1 MFVKYRL
8 YVVTLLI
15 IIISGGLIYL
25 SYIRNIFNMASAST
39 EDIYKDLFSGEFS
52 DKIDI
57 YISER
62 SSHVISPDLIKYMG
76 LNTIIFSSLKDLS
89 ILNKPSLLI
98 LHVDDITDVNL
109 KPVDILN
116 ILTRS
121 TSNINRLVI
130 MFLNPDK
137 NIDKTRIMFE
147 IILKYYGYKKV
158 RLIMPLEPY
167 DQLSSDKLNGTLNKI
182 HHNFYE
188 AMAIGFSY
196 NPNGV
201 IIIEDLYD
209 MPQMIIKILDWSRF
223 IQKPISEPRL
233 LRLLGS
239 NSIIDQKGVNYLG
252 YIGWKTSDLSG
263 CGGTIGTIYVKV
275 DYFYTNVTTLTGK
288 TYHAWFAHIEHSAKG
303 YATTCCWPFWP
314 FCGTQYHYPSK
325 FVSETNWKTSTFP
338 GQVLDDWN
346 PKNVGTAQTIT
357 FTVTWN
363 VGLSLGRQS
372 SLTVSYS
379 TTTSVSMP
387 NAPSYSWFDES
398 TPSSGVAR
406 ARHELVIP
414 QDYDISRLNNVLF
427 TVEPTSVAFLDPD
440 KPGGVM
446 PMILSHYF
454 YTQFN
459 TGESGSISF
468 NVYLYDSSY
477 REY

>member
-1 MFVKYRL
+1 MMFVKYRL
-8 YVVTLLI
+8 YVVALLI

-25 SYIRNIFNMASAST
+25 SFIRNIFNTTSAST

-52 DKIDI
+52 NKIDI

-167 DQLSSDKLNGTLNKI
+167 DQLPSDKLNGTLNKI
-182 HHNFYE
+182 HHKFYE

-209 MPQMIIKILDWSRF
+209 MPQTIIKILDWSRF

-252 YIGWKTSDLSG
+252 YIGWKTSDVSG

-275 DYFYTNVTTLTGK
+275 DYFYTNVTALTGK

-303 YATTCCWPFWP
+303 YATTCCSSFWP

-325 FVSETNWKTSTFP
+325 FISETNWRTSTFP
-338 GQVLDDWN
+338 GQVLDEWN
-346 PKNVGTAQTIT
+346 PKNVGTAQNMT
-357 FTVTWN
+357 FIVAWN
-363 VGLSLGRQS
+363 AKTS
-372 SLTVSYS
+372 SFLTVSYS
-379 TTTSVSMP
+379 TTSVSMP
-387 NAPSYSWFDES
+387 NTPSYSWFDES

-406 ARHELVIP
+406 ARHELVTP

>member
-1 MFVKYRL
+1 
-8 YVVTLLI
+8 
-15 IIISGGLIYL
+15 
-25 SYIRNIFNMASAST
+25 
-39 EDIYKDLFSGEFS
+39 
-52 DKIDI
+52 
-57 YISER
+57 
-62 SSHVISPDLIKYMG
+62 
-76 LNTIIFSSLKDLS
+76 
-89 ILNKPSLLI
+89 
-98 LHVDDITDVNL
+98 
-109 KPVDILN
+109 
-116 ILTRS
+116 
-121 TSNINRLVI
+121 
-130 MFLNPDK
+130 
-137 NIDKTRIMFE
+137 
-147 IILKYYGYKKV
+147 
-158 RLIMPLEPY
+158 
-167 DQLSSDKLNGTLNKI
+167 
-182 HHNFYE
+182 
-188 AMAIGFSY
+188 
-196 NPNGV
+196 
-201 IIIEDLYD
+201 
-209 MPQMIIKILDWSRF
+209 
-223 IQKPISEPRL
+223 
-233 LRLLGS
+233 
-239 NSIIDQKGVNYLG
+239 
-252 YIGWKTSDLSG
+252 
-263 CGGTIGTIYVKV
+263 
-275 DYFYTNVTTLTGK
+275 VTTLTGK

-379 TTTSVSMP
+379 TTTSVAMP
-387 NAPSYSWFDES
+387 NTPSYNWFDES

-406 ARHELVIP
+406 ARHELVTP
-414 QDYDISRLNNVLF
+414 QNYDISRLNNVLF

-477 REY
+477 GEY